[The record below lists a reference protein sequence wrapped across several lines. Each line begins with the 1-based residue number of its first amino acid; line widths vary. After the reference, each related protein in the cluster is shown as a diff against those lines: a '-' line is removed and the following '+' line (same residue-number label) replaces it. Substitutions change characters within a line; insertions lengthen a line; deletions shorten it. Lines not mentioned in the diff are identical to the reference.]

1 MRIQNDRTSK
11 VRYAGRRA
19 VCKKAL
25 MKTKTLL
32 FIIATALLIAAV
44 QNSWGTTVPAGTILI
59 IRTLHSV
66 SAEDMP
72 GIAVPVELARPIAIN
87 GKVAIPA
94 GTHVRGKV
102 ITSHRV
108 TRRSDRLTVDLISV
122 HLAGRDVPIT
132 TTGRQPLSN
141 DRTTMGGISISHTNY
156 TVAKGKLMQFQ
167 LARPLVF

>member
-1 MRIQNDRTSK
+1 
-11 VRYAGRRA
+11 
-19 VCKKAL
+19 

-32 FIIATALLIAAV
+32 FMIATALLVAAV

-59 IRTLHSV
+59 VRTLHSV

-72 GIAVPVELARPIAIN
+72 GIAVPAELARPVAIN
-87 GKVAIPA
+87 GKVAIPV

-108 TRRSDRLTVDLISV
+108 TRSRDRLTVDLISV
-122 HLAGRDVPIT
+122 HLARRDVPIT

-141 DRTTMGGISISHTNY
+141 DRTTMSGISISHTNY
-156 TVAKGKLMQFQ
+156 VVPKGKLMQFQ

>member
-1 MRIQNDRTSK
+1 
-11 VRYAGRRA
+11 
-19 VCKKAL
+19 

-32 FIIATALLIAAV
+32 FMIATALLIAAV
-44 QNSWGTTVPAGTILI
+44 QNSWGRTVPAGTILI

-72 GIAVPVELARPIAIN
+72 GIAVRAELARPVAIN
-87 GKVAIPA
+87 GKVAIPV
-94 GTHVRGKV
+94 GTHVSGKV

-108 TRRSDRLTVDLISV
+108 TRSSDRLTVDLISV

-141 DRTTMGGISISHTNY
+141 DRTTMSGISISHTKY
-156 TVAKGKLMQFQ
+156 VVPKGKLMQFQ